1 MHTEELL
8 ELLPIMLIGLLSG
21 ALSYFNGENVS
32 LKKAFVVVCTSSF
45 ICLCVYSMLSATNLP
60 YLAKVGLSASVG
72 YFGIDKALEILKNIL
87 NLKK

>member
-1 MHTEELL
+1 MHAEELL